1 MKIPNYIFNNL
12 RLIENYALE
21 GKTVSQLSNK
31 IIETNKDLNITQEK
45 LEEKIRN
52 FFYKHKIKWKSIKE
66 NGLPTYLKLLI
77 ENDKGKKKVEIPLN
91 LPSDKSLDYFYNFIK
106 TYLEFP
112 YNYDEIINILQS
124 ESDLALRQSK
134 VLFDKG
140 YEEQNITYYNRSKE
154 LQLRSDEISTMIR
167 TFLIIF
173 KQNNIERIN
182 LKIILNLYQGIE
194 LIENL

>member
-77 ENDKGKKKVEIPLN
+77 ENDKGKKK
-91 LPSDKSLDYFYNFIK
+91 
-106 TYLEFP
+106 
-112 YNYDEIINILQS
+112 
-124 ESDLALRQSK
+124 
-134 VLFDKG
+134 
-140 YEEQNITYYNRSKE
+140 
-154 LQLRSDEISTMIR
+154 
-167 TFLIIF
+167 
-173 KQNNIERIN
+173 
-182 LKIILNLYQGIE
+182 
-194 LIENL
+194 